1 MRAILPLALVIAA
14 LTGST
19 AHAATAIPD
28 LGSPSPTVAPAPSTQ
43 GIIMKDG
50 NICSPR
56 LGCW

>member
-19 AHAATAIPD
+19 AQAATLTPN
-28 LGSPSPTVAPAPSTQ
+28 LGAPSPTVAPEPQ
-43 GIIMKDG
+43 GLIMKDG